1 MALEDYPVDLSPLPW
16 QAAEWEHLH
25 SALQA
30 DRLHHALLLAGGA
43 GVGKSQLAMVLA
55 HRLICQTQAAFSA
68 CGKCKSC
75 LLLKAHTHPDLLLVE
90 PESPGKAIRI
100 DPVRQVN
107 HFLSQTAQQG
117 GRKVVVI
124 QPAEAMNTASANA
137 LLKNLE
143 EPAGNAHIIL
153 VSHQPSALLSTI
165 KSRCRMLLLPEPAED
180 KVLPWLEPQCTG
192 RADAQ
197 ALLRLAG
204 GAPLKAR
211 DLLDDDRLEQ
221 HAALMALMRSLTAGE
236 VTALDVAG
244 QWLGMDHQ
252 QMLQW
257 LQYWLS
263 ALLRKLQL
271 GIGDADIPGE
281 RLGAAAV
288 PHIHRYYDK
297 LARARRALTSGANP
311 NAQLLLEELA
321 LDWQALCR
329 AGLR

>member
-1 MALEDYPVDLSPLPW
+1 MALEDYPIDLSPLPW
-16 QAAEWEHLH
+16 QAAEWAQLH
-25 SALQA
+25 QALQA
-30 DRLHHALLLAGGA
+30 DRLHHALLFAGGE
-43 GVGKSQLAMVLA
+43 GIGKSQLALVLA

-90 PESPGKAIRI
+90 PEAPGKAIRI
-100 DPVRQVN
+100 DPIRQVN

-143 EPAGNAHIIL
+143 EPAGNAHILL
-153 VSHQPSALLSTI
+153 VTHQPSALLSTI
-165 KSRCRMLLLPEPAED
+165 KSRCRMLVLPEPAQD

-192 RADAQ
+192 RTSAE

-221 HAALMALMRSLTAGE
+221 HATLMTLMHALSDGE
-236 VTALDVAG
+236 TSALDVAS
-244 QWLGMDHQ
+244 QWLTMDQQ

-257 LQYWLS
+257 LLYWLS

-271 GIGDADIPGE
+271 GSGEPGLPGE
-281 RLGAAAV
+281 QLGMAAV

-297 LARARRALTSGANP
+297 LARARRALSSGANP
-311 NAQLLLEELA
+311 NAQLLFEELA
-321 LDWQALCR
+321 MDWQALCR
-329 AGLR
+329 AALR